1 MNIAPTTTD
10 KLNAACALLRSWGFA
25 VVQRPGWAT
34 KQARGDITFTPRA
47 IINHHTAGNGTSD
60 AMLFDNG
67 NGVVKAPLCH
77 FAVQRDQAGTVTLGA
92 AGYANHAG
100 LNDQPSVAAVLA
112 GPSLLAEV
120 TPSYDDNYSAN
131 RCTIGVEV
139 KAATTM
145 TPAQYAST
153 VALNAALVLA
163 FGWSKTRPPVG
174 SHKEITRRKPSDPAE
189 DMAKFRRDVVAFI
202 AAKESAPVAV
212 TPPPVILGQN
222 PTKPAILLGVAN
234 CQSYDGDRSAAAWAA
249 RGRLMAA
256 QRRNAWVV
264 TETTEAGR
272 KAILAVLGANWKVW
286 TLNGLSVAVLF
297 DGGVFSWRPIR
308 KAGPRTPFGH
318 GSLAVPLWHRLGRFG
333 ADVIAHHTRPASIA
347 TDAQKDADIAA
358 GARLA
363 GKWPAIFAGDFNRN
377 APKLDGWNRVT
388 PKVDTMD
395 AGGEQSVDAA
405 FIRGRLVAS
414 GARIIDPG
422 PLSDHKWLTVDLAP
436 GADPSL

>member
-1 MNIAPTTTD
+1 MNIAPATTD
-10 KLNAACALLRSWGFA
+10 KLTAAVNLLRKWGFA

-47 IINHHTAGNGTSD
+47 IINHHTAGDGTSD
-60 AMLFDNG
+60 AMLFDAG
-67 NGVVKAPLCH
+67 NGVVRGPLCH
-77 FAVQRDQAGTVTLGA
+77 FTTYRDAVGTIVLGA

-100 LNDQPSVAAVLA
+100 MNDQGSVEAVMA
-112 GPSLLAEV
+112 GPSMLAQIQ
-120 TPSYDDNYSAN
+120 PGADDSYSAN
-131 RCTIGVEV
+131 RYTIGIEH

-145 TPAQYAST
+145 TAAQYRSA

-212 TPPPVILGQN
+212 PPPIVSPGQN
-222 PTKPAILLGVAN
+222 SEILLGVAN
-234 CQSYDGDRSAAAWAA
+234 CQSYDGDRSAAAWDA

-256 QRRNAWVV
+256 QRRNVWAV
-264 TETTEAGR
+264 TETSEAGR
-272 KAILAVLGANWKVW
+272 KALLAALGANWKVW
-286 TLNGLSVAVLF
+286 TLGGLSVAVLF
-297 DGGVFSWRPIR
+297 DGGTFSWRPIR

-333 ADVIAHHTRPASIA
+333 ADVIAQHTRPASIA

>member
-10 KLNAACALLRSWGFA
+10 KLVATVALLRSWGVP
-25 VVQRPGWAT
+25 VVERTGWRT
-34 KQARGDITFTPRA
+34 KQARTDITFAPA
-47 IINHHTAGNGTSD
+47 GVIVHHTAGDGTSD
-60 AMLFDNG
+60 AMLFDHG
-67 NGVVKAPLCH
+67 NGVVRAPLCQ
-77 FAVQRDQAGTVTLGA
+77 FAVQRDAAGTVTLGA
-92 AGYANHAG
+92 GGYANHAG
-100 LNDQPSVAAVLA
+100 LNDEPSVRAVLA
-112 GPSLLAEV
+112 GPSLAAEV
-120 TPSYDDNYSAN
+120 APGGDDNYSAN
-131 RCTIGVEV
+131 RATIGVEV

-145 TPAQYAST
+145 TPKQYKNT
-153 VALNAALVLA
+153 VALCAALVSV
-163 FGWSKTRPPVG
+163 FGWSQTRPPVG
-174 SHKEITRRKPSDPAE
+174 SHKEITRRKPTDPAE
-189 DMAKFRRDVVAFI
+189 DMARFRRDVVACL
-202 AAKESAPVAV
+202 AAKAEPTPTPAPAA
-212 TPPPVILGQN
+212 L
-222 PTKPAILLGVAN
+222 LLGVAN
-234 CQSYDGDRSAAAWAA
+234 CQSYDGDKTTAAWQA

-256 QRRNAWVV
+256 QGRTVWVV

-272 KAILAVLGANWKVW
+272 KAILAVLGANWKAW

-405 FIRGRLVAS
+405 FVRGRLVAS
-414 GARIIDPG
+414 NARIIDPG